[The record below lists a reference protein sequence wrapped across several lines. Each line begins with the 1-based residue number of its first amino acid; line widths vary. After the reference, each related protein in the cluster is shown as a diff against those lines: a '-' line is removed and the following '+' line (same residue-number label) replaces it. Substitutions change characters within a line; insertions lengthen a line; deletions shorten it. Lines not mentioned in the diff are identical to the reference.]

1 MNLNDMK
8 RTKREQEAYRRQ
20 IDKAA
25 QELMLNAYRMT
36 VDITESI
43 YKDVLKTLA
52 RNIEQYLI
60 THPDKESDGKAT

>member
-1 MNLNDMK
+1 MK

>member
-1 MNLNDMK
+1 MK

-20 IDKAA
+20 IDRAA
-25 QELMLNAYRMT
+25 QELMFNAYRMA
-36 VDITESI
+36 VDITDSI

-60 THPDKESDGKAT
+60 THPDKEKDGTKA